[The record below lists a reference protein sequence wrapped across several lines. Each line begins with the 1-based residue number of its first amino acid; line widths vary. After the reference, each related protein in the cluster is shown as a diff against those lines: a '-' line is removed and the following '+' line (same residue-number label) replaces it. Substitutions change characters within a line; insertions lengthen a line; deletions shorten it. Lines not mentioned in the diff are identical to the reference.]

1 MVFMK
6 ELAKKKPDN
15 FVGGFLIFWEPWL
28 GFRII
33 TANLSSQ
40 GVHMQDLYP

>member
-15 FVGGFLIFWEPWL
+15 FVGGFLIFREPWL
-28 GFRII
+28 CFRII
-33 TANLSSQ
+33 SVNLSS
-40 GVHMQDLYP
+40 L